1 MDWDAILAAVP
12 NDLAAAD
19 GDAEAAARPGPGAAA
34 INPAVAASAPR
45 RLGIF
50 LGALNRSKAHMVF
63 VRSAKDLKRAAAQS
77 ENFRHAFSGLKRA
90 WDGQCV
96 RVGDTAAGPEDVCEQ
111 RHMNQYLSE
120 AVLRL
125 AYRGVGKGGG
135 GVVGRDGFDGTHSA
149 MPLMCGVASASL
161 NSQTEAMGKWWREFQ
176 TEADSK
182 GALVVNLHY
191 DTTPWRVGFGAFF
204 DLLHPHARYVIK
216 DSTTNRYTL
225 VPFEAYAKMFPKARC
240 TKGVLEFLAQ
250 VVAVCPIAFGTLTY
264 ALMDLPR

>member
-1 MDWDAILAAVP
+1 MFTRRFVSFPLRGGVSCAQLTGSRGVGSSMDWDAILAAVP

-19 GDAEAAARPGPGAAA
+19 GDAEAVAGPGPGAAA
-34 INPAVAASAPR
+34 TNPAVAASAPR

-77 ENFRHAFSGLKRA
+77 ENCRHAFSGLKRA

-96 RVGDTAAGPEDVCEQ
+96 RVGDSAAGPEDVCEQ

-182 GALVVNLHY
+182 GALVVNVHY
-191 DTTPWRVGFGAFF
+191 DTTPWRVGLGVFF
-204 DLLHPHARYVIK
+204 DLFAPTRALRDQRLHDEPVHISPTRGLRE
-216 DSTTNRYTL
+216 D
-225 VPFEAYAKMFPKARC
+225 VP
-240 TKGVLEFLAQ
+240 
-250 VVAVCPIAFGTLTY
+250 
-264 ALMDLPR
+264 